1 MLKAADAS
9 LTELVWAL
17 ISKLPQ
23 NQTVFNQF
31 ESLSA
36 VRAAS

>member
-1 MLKAADAS
+1 MLKSSDAS

-23 NQTVFNQF
+23 NQSIFEQF
-31 ESLSA
+31 
-36 VRAAS
+36 